1 MKKLNIGFRR
11 YSDGTL
17 EVKGQAIAAAMTDN
31 AYFPGPNP
39 EVTAMVAALEGYSTA
54 LAAAKNGGKTEV
66 AVKNQKRE
74 ALIAT
79 LVVLANFV
87 MLTAKGDLAMLVS
100 SGFDIEKNIYT
111 MQHYDSQGNSGFMS
125 ATHIGNNWT
134 LQGDSLKFT
143 GGFKSDH
150 KEFSGRW
157 EQLNPNGSWADF
169 MDINLNRVNP

>member
-1 MKKLNIGFRR
+1 MIKN
-11 YSDGTL
+11 
-17 EVKGQAIAAAMTDN
+17 N
-31 AYFPGPNP
+31 
-39 EVTAMVAALEGYSTA
+39 STA
-54 LAAAKNGGKTEV
+54 LQQLDKFVGQWNTTGKILPT
-66 AVKNQKRE
+66 
-74 ALIAT
+74 AT
-79 LVVLANFV
+79 TLEIKISGTDTYEWLPGKYFLLHKANVL
-87 MLTAKGDLAMLVS
+87 MGDEKIETFEII
-100 SGFDIEKNIYT
+100 GFDIEKNIYT